1 MFLRYQFIVLLDA
14 DVAVFPQC
22 ELAVPTGIQVGDQR
36 FHDFAPAVFI
46 PNARIDGSPVGRDIG
61 LIVLFRTCFGQRH
74 DFEQVTFDGCVLAKC
89 DVCMV
94 ESIYIVKPDYATR
107 GAELIAK
114 ADINTL
120 IQEAGMTPS
129 EGFMNFSIKMWSGV
143 TVGDDGKMYIG
154 FQKNDDPTTS
164 GLLCLTSDAVKG
176 PGTSE
181 WPMFGVDRKHTGV
194 QK

>member
-46 PNARIDGSPVGRDIG
+46 PNARIDGAPVGRDIG
-61 LIVLFRTCFGQRH
+61 LIVLFCTCFGQRH

-94 ESIYIVKPDYATR
+94 ESIYIVKPDAPSAI
-107 GAELIAK
+107 GADQLCRPLLTPLKAGVRIRRAQIGQNPVVGIAE
-114 ADINTL
+114 
-120 IQEAGMTPS
+120 QQ
-129 EGFMNFSIKMWSGV
+129 V
-143 TVGDDGKMYIG
+143 V
-154 FQKNDDPTTS
+154 
-164 GLLCLTSDAVKG
+164 
-176 PGTSE
+176 
-181 WPMFGVDRKHTGV
+181 
-194 QK
+194 

>member
-1 MFLRYQFIVLLDA
+1 MTLSWEYRIADA
-14 DVAVFPQC
+14 VS
-22 ELAVPTGIQVGDQR
+22 G
-36 FHDFAPAVFI
+36 APALTAEGYVVFGTD
-46 PNARIDGSPVGRDIG
+46 NGS
-61 LIVLFRTCFGQRH
+61 F
-74 DFEQVTFDGCVLAKC
+74 
-89 DVCMV
+89 
-94 ESIYIVKPDYATR
+94 YIVKPDYATR

-129 EGFMNFSIKMWSGV
+129 EGFMNFNIKMWSGV